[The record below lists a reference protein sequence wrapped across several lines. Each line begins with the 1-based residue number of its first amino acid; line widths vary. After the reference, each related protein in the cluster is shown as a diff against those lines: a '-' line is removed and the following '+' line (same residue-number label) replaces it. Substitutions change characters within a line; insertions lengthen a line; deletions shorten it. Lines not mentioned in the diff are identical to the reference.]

1 MNNGLACARVA
12 KRRLLFTT
20 IVLQMLFPISQ
31 SNSKKEINEIW
42 ILDLLVEIHP
52 EERFLGGKIC
62 FWILRLTADSK
73 IQISKSKSRF
83 PITCN
88 LRYIILSTIYN

>member
-12 KRRLLFTT
+12 KRRLLFMRM
-20 IVLQMLFPISQ
+20 VLQILYLISQ
-31 SNSKKEINEIW
+31 SNGKKEINEIW

-62 FWILRLTADSK
+62 FWILRLIADSK
-73 IQISKSKSRF
+73 IQISKSKSGF
-83 PITCN
+83 PNRTQ
-88 LRYIILSTIYN
+88 LKSRKAVF